1 MDFEYRKIKLILVDL
16 NGDHYY
22 RNTLKTYYKNANGFL
37 LIYDVSNRDSFN
49 SLNEWLE
56 HIDSNAEEQSKA
68 FKILIGNKKDLDERI
83 IDESEGKQFANNNNM
98 PYFETSAK
106 TSENV
111 EGVFKFLINKILRYR
126 ENILD

>member
-1 MDFEYRKIKLILVDL
+1 MDFEYRKIKLTLIDL

-37 LIYDVSNRDSFN
+37 LIYDVSSRDSFN
-49 SLNEWLE
+49 SLNEWLQY
-56 HIDSNAEEQSKA
+56 IDSNAEEQSKE

>member
-49 SLNEWLE
+49 SLKEWLE
-56 HIDSNAEEQSKA
+56 YIDSNAEEQTKA

>member
-68 FKILIGNKKDLDERI
+68 FKILIGNKKDLDERN